1 MENKEK
7 LRILLQHWI
16 DHNKGHANEFA
27 KWQETMK
34 EEGNQ
39 EIAHHISHAIGSM
52 EKVNEYLTAALQEAG
67 GEVEEKGE
75 GHHHHH
81 HHH

>member
-1 MENKEK
+1 MENTEK

-16 DHNKGHANEFA
+16 DHNKGHADEFA
-27 KWQETMK
+27 KWLNVMK
-34 EEGNQ
+34 EDGNE
-39 EIAHHISHAIGSM
+39 EIAHHIAHAIAGM
-52 EKVNEYLTAALQEAG
+52 EKVNGHLQAALQEAG
-67 GEVEEKGE
+67 GEVEQKGE